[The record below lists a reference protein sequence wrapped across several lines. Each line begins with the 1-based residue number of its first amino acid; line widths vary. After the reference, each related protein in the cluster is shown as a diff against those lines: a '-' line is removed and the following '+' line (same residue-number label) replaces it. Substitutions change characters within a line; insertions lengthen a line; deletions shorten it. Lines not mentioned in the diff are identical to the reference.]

1 MNSDTND
8 TKKTPA
14 LKQSV
19 WQVYKG
25 LPAPIYVLFWAT
37 LINGVGIFVHPFL
50 VLFLTQKLGYGDAQA
65 GLFMTI
71 AAILYVPGSFIG
83 SKLADTFGRKKVML
97 ISQAL
102 ASSMFVVCGVLG
114 ESRLIPLF
122 IMFNL
127 LFDGACDPAR
137 SALQT
142 DVTNAENRQAA
153 FSLTYLGHNLGFI
166 VGPLAAGVLFYRAP
180 QWLFWGNA
188 IAGFIAVALVT
199 WKVPESKP
207 DTHTIER
214 SLHSNSLDKAEHGGV
229 FRALLTRPHLLVF
242 ALCQTFMQFAY
253 SQTLFALPLYTTRLF
268 GEYGATLYGTM
279 MSLNGVVVVL
289 LTPLAVSKLRKFNP
303 LINIVIAGIFF
314 TIGFSFFGLAYTPWV
329 FYVLA
334 VIFTTGE
341 VISAT
346 NVNYYVANN
355 TPISH
360 RARFSA
366 IMPIIMGFGQ
376 GIAPI
381 LGGAISERHGLN
393 ILWVIVGA
401 TAAIGTLGVLG
412 LYISDKYKQKRG
424 IGSDT
429 APKVDEGYSPITELA
444 AAEMAEA
451 EMSGI
456 PLEHGL
462 YQESKQ
468 LENSQAHTDTV

>member
-1 MNSDTND
+1 MNSDN
-8 TKKTPA
+8 TKKTKA
-14 LKQSV
+14 GQSI

-37 LINGVGIFVHPFL
+37 LINGVGIFVYPFL

-65 GLFMTI
+65 GLFMSI
-71 AAILYVPGSFIG
+71 AAVLYIPGSFIG
-83 SKLADTFGRKKVML
+83 SKLADKFGRKKIML

-102 ASSMFVVCGVLG
+102 ASSMFLICGILG
-114 ESRLIPLF
+114 GSRLIPVF
-122 IMFNL
+122 IMLNL
-127 LFDGACDPAR
+127 FFDGACDPAR

-166 VGPLAAGVLFYRAP
+166 VGPMIAGVLFYRAP
-180 QWLFWGNA
+180 QWLFWGNG
-188 IAGFIAVALVT
+188 IAGFVAVMLVM

-207 DTHTIER
+207 DEEMIER
-214 SLHSNSLDKAEHGGV
+214 SFHSDSLDKAERGGV
-229 FRALLTRPHLLVF
+229 FKALFTRPHLLIF

-253 SQTLFALPLYTTRLF
+253 SQTLFALPLYATRLF

-289 LTPLAVSKLRKFNP
+289 LTPFAVSKLRRFNP
-303 LINIVIAGIFF
+303 LANIVIAGIFY
-314 TIGFSFFGLAYTPWV
+314 TIGFSLFGIAYVPWA
-329 FYVLA
+329 FYILA

-376 GIAPI
+376 GIAPV
-381 LGGAISERHGLN
+381 LGGAISEYHGLN
-393 ILWVIVGA
+393 ILWVIVGI
-401 TAAIGTLGVLG
+401 TAAIGTFGVFG
-412 LYISDKYKQKRG
+412 LYLSDKAKRRRG
-424 IGSDT
+424 L
-429 APKVDEGYSPITELA
+429 V
-444 AAEMAEA
+444 AEA
-451 EMSGI
+451 VAEEQEMMEFEK
-456 PLEHGL
+456 PEL
-462 YQESKQ
+462 
-468 LENSQAHTDTV
+468 

>member
-1 MNSDTND
+1 MKSDNE
-8 TKKTPA
+8 
-14 LKQSV
+14 LKAGARQSI

-37 LINGVGIFVHPFL
+37 LINGVGIFVYPFL

-71 AAILYVPGSFIG
+71 ASILYIPGSFLG
-83 SKLADTFGRKKVML
+83 SKLADKFGRKKVML

-102 ASSMFVVCGVLG
+102 ASSMFLICGLLG
-114 ESRLIPLF
+114 DSELVPVF

-142 DVTNAENRQAA
+142 DVTSAENRQAS

-166 VGPLAAGVLFYRAP
+166 VGPLIAGILFYRAP
-180 QWLFWGNA
+180 QWLFWGNG
-188 IAGFIAVALVT
+188 IAGFIAVMLVM
-199 WKVPESKP
+199 WKIPESRP
-207 DTHTIER
+207 DTETIEK
-214 SLHSNSLDKAEHGGV
+214 SLHSDSLDKAEHGGV
-229 FRALLTRPHLLVF
+229 FKALLTRPRLLIF
-242 ALCQTFMQFAY
+242 ALCQTFMHFSY

-279 MSLNGVVVVL
+279 MSLNGVVVVV
-289 LTPLAVSKLRKFNP
+289 LTPFAVSKLRKFNP
-303 LINIVIAGIFF
+303 LANIAIAGVFF
-314 TIGFSFFGLAYTPWV
+314 TVGFSLFGIAYLPWM
-329 FYVLA
+329 FYILA
-334 VIFTTGE
+334 VIYTTGE

-376 GIAPI
+376 GIAPMV
-381 LGGAISERHGLN
+381 GGAISERYGLN
-393 ILWVIVGA
+393 LLWAIVGV
-401 TAAIGTLGVLG
+401 TAAIGTFGVFILYLVDKKTRKKGMG
-412 LYISDKYKQKRG
+412 LKTGDVERKTI
-424 IGSDT
+424 
-429 APKVDEGYSPITELA
+429 
-444 AAEMAEA
+444 
-451 EMSGI
+451 
-456 PLEHGL
+456 
-462 YQESKQ
+462 
-468 LENSQAHTDTV
+468 